1 MTQLYEKGR
10 GNKPGLNPENAW
22 NEGDE
27 TVSRDAV
34 ADDTENLD
42 DEVLGVELSEG
53 EEETEDGDTALAAG
67 PEEEDDEDLEARVS
81 RDVARPLS
89 SDPVRQYLNEI
100 GRVSLLT
107 LEEEIS
113 LARRVEEGK
122 DAKRRLEEEGGN
134 LDERNKRSLQYQA
147 QDGEMARQ
155 HLIEANLRLVVSI
168 AKRFAGRG
176 MSMLDLIQEGN
187 RGLMHAVEKFE
198 YKRGFKFST
207 YATWW
212 IRQAVGRAIAD
223 QSRTIRIP
231 VHMVETLNKIA
242 RTSRELEHDLGR
254 DPTNDEIAKAL
265 GEGWTAE
272 KVEEV
277 RRSAID
283 PISLESPVGEDGDA
297 SYGDFI
303 ATDNLDPT
311 DAAAEGML
319 TEELES
325 ALNTLPE
332 REAMVLKL
340 RHGLIDGREHTLEEV
355 GKLMGVT
362 RERVRQIEVKA
373 LRKLKYRESRTRRLR
388 DFLEV

>member
-1 MTQLYEKGR
+1 MTQLHEKGR
-10 GNKPGLNPENAW
+10 GKLIGDGAWVEVDEPSIPEGEEIEE
-22 NEGDE
+22 EG
-27 TVSRDAV
+27 
-34 ADDTENLD
+34 
-42 DEVLGVELSEG
+42 LGVEALDSEDEAEEG
-53 EEETEDGDTALAAG
+53 ELALGPAEA
-67 PEEEDDEDLEARVS
+67 PEEEDEDLEARVG

-100 GRVSLLT
+100 GRVPLLT
-107 LEEEIS
+107 LEEEIN

-122 DAKRRLEEEGGN
+122 DAKKRLDEEGGS
-134 LDERNKRSLQYQA
+134 LDEREQRSLAYKS

-254 DPTNDEIAKAL
+254 DPTNEEIAKAL

-272 KVEEV
+272 RVEEV

-303 ATDNLDPT
+303 ATDGLDPT

-325 ALNTLPE
+325 ALGTLPE

-388 DFLEV
+388 DFLEA

>member
-1 MTQLYEKGR
+1 VM
-10 GNKPGLNPENAW
+10 
-22 NEGDE
+22 
-27 TVSRDAV
+27 V
-34 ADDTENLD
+34 
-42 DEVLGVELSEG
+42 
-53 EEETEDGDTALAAG
+53 
-67 PEEEDDEDLEARVS
+67 
-81 RDVARPLS
+81 RPLS

-100 GRVSLLT
+100 GRVPLLT
-107 LEEEIS
+107 LEEEIN

-122 DAKRRLEEEGGN
+122 DAKKRLDEEGGS
-134 LDERNKRSLQYQA
+134 LDEREQRSLAYKS

-254 DPTNDEIAKAL
+254 DPTNEEIAKAL

-272 KVEEV
+272 RVEEV

-303 ATDNLDPT
+303 ATDGLDPT

-325 ALNTLPE
+325 ALGTLPE

-388 DFLEV
+388 DFLEA